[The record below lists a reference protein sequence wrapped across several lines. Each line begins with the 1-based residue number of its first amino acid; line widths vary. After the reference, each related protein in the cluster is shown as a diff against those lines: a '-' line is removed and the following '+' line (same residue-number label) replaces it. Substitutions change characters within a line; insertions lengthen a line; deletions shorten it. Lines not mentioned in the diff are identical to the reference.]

1 MPNVQSGF
9 LVFIVYHLIVNL
21 GGYIVMG
28 VDKKRSQN
36 SEWRVPEKRLFGF
49 ALLGGALGVLGGM
62 YVFHHKTKHRSFRI
76 GVPLL
81 LCLNV
86 GTFYYLLKLILKL

>member
-1 MPNVQSGF
+1 MV
-9 LVFIVYHLIVNL
+9 LILYLLIVNL
-21 GGYIVMG
+21 GGFIVMG

-49 ALLGGALGVLGGM
+49 AFFGGALGILGGM
-62 YVFHHKTKHRSFRI
+62 YTFRHKTKHWSFRI

-86 GTFYYLLKLILKL
+86 VAVYYLLKLTLKL